1 MKRLVQVVDTG
12 ETALESL
19 MGKRVTFFCLN
30 YIYVGELI
38 GVNDTSVCLKNP
50 AIVYSTGSFNQAN
63 YDDEQSL
70 GVEEFFIAMNCIESF
85 GELK

>member
-1 MKRLVQVVDTG
+1 MKKLVQVVETG

-30 YIYVGELI
+30 YIYVGKLI
-38 GVNDTSVCLKNP
+38 GVNGDSILLENP
-50 AIVYSTGSFNQAN
+50 AIVYETGGFADST
-63 YDDEQSL
+63 YKDEQSL
-70 GVEEFFIAMNCIESF
+70 NIKEFFVAKNCIESF